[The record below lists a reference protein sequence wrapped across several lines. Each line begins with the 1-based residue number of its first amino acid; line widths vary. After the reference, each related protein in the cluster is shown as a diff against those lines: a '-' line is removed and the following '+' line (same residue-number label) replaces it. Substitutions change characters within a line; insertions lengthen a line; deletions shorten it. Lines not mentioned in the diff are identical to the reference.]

1 MAEQNITN
9 RLELDGSRHK
19 HNDVLRKNL
28 IAYLFLAPALL
39 AIIVV
44 LFYPIASMVVTSM
57 FSRPTMTRPSVFIG
71 LENYLEVLTDPIFPT
86 AVKNTFVWTIGV
98 TFGQVILGIYF
109 ALLTHRRFPG
119 RWLVRVLVILP
130 WVLPGIVGAVT
141 WRFMYHQELGLINN
155 VLRAIGLGHLAQSWL
170 GNVQT
175 AMLAAI
181 LVGIWKGFGFYA
193 LMFLAGL
200 QTIPVELYEAA
211 RIDGANGRQQLFKI
225 TLPLLRPVA
234 VTSTV
239 LGLIWTSNYF
249 DAIFILTGGGPAR
262 ATETLPMYV
271 YNTAFSLYRTEE
283 AMAGSNILM
292 LIVLSMLA
300 LYFLIFNRKTLF
312 RPNRQEAP

>member
-1 MAEQNITN
+1 MVERNAAFRT
-9 RLELDGSRHK
+9 RLAIRKRFGSQA
-19 HNDVLRKNL
+19 LRDNL
-28 IAYLFLAPALL
+28 VAYLFLAPAILS
-39 AIIVV
+39 IVLV
-44 LFYPIASMVVTSM
+44 LFYPIGNMVVSSL
-57 FSRPTMTRPSVFIG
+57 FSRPTYTRPSVFIG
-71 LENYLEVLTDPIFPT
+71 LQNYTKVLNDPIFPT

-98 TFGQVILGIYF
+98 SAGQVILGIYF

-119 RWLVRVLVILP
+119 RWLVRVLVIVP

-175 AMLAAI
+175 AMPAVI
-181 LVGIWKGFGFYA
+181 LVGIWKGFGFYV

-200 QTIPVELYEAA
+200 QTIPPELYEAA
-211 RIDGANGRQQLFKI
+211 RIDGASGRQQLLKI

-262 ATETLPMYV
+262 STETLPMYV

-292 LIVLSMLA
+292 LIVLGMLVI
-300 LYFLIFNRKTLF
+300 YFLIFNWRNLV
-312 RPNRQEAP
+312 RQTRREAA